1 MRKFSG
7 TNISGKRA
15 APRRKGTSVNMC
27 ELLSLDQISIIEV
40 SDEEKSV
47 SSKTN
52 EPSIRLNMSNALDES
67 KKSISNVMDKS
78 SDVSITIPLG
88 LVEQEERKARYST
101 LQRKKSDMEEQNAER
116 CMIVEVKK
124 SLAET

>member
-7 TNISGKRA
+7 TNISGKRV

-88 LVEQEERKARYST
+88 LVEQEERKARCST
-101 LQRKKSDMEEQNAER
+101 LQRKKSDMEEQNVER